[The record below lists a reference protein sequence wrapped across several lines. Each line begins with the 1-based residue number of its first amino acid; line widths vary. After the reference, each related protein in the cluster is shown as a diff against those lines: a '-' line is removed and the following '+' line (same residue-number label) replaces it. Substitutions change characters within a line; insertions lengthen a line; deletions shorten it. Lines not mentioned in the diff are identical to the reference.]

1 MSQKKLFD
9 VKFSATG
16 ECVGKLRNEVT
27 VEAHAP
33 FKSVN
38 MLATDEGNFQ
48 GGDGT
53 APTPLEYF
61 LTGLVGCLMTQLRV
75 FSKKMKVPFESLEVR
90 CDAAWEGMEA
100 ETGPYAGVPSGF
112 RVEID
117 IQSSASNEQVEGLLK
132 AARLGCF
139 VEQTLS
145 RKNELDYALKING
158 AHQ

>member
-1 MSQKKLFD
+1 MAQRKLFD
-9 VKFSATG
+9 VRFSATG
-16 ECVGKLRNEVT
+16 VCVGKLRNEVT

-61 LTGLVGCLMTQLRV
+61 LAGLVGCLMTQVRV
-75 FSKKMKVPFESLEVR
+75 FSKKMKVPIDQLEVR
-90 CDAAWEGMEA
+90 CDAIWEGV
-100 ETGPYAGVPSGF
+100 ETQSGPYTGVPKGF
-112 RVEID
+112 HVEID
-117 IQSSASNEQVEGLLK
+117 VRSSESNESVEELIK

-145 RKNELDYALKING
+145 KKNELHYSLRINS
-158 AHQ
+158 

>member
-1 MSQKKLFD
+1 MQKKLFD
-9 VKFSATG
+9 VQFSASG
-16 ECVGKLRNEVT
+16 ICVGRLRNEVT
-27 VEAHAP
+27 VEAHSP

-38 MLATDEGNFQ
+38 MLATDEGHFQ

-61 LTGLVGCLMTQLRV
+61 LTGLVGCLMTQVRV
-75 FSKKMKVPFESLEVR
+75 FSKKMKIPIDDLEVR
-90 CDAAWEGMEA
+90 CDATWEGVESQN
-100 ETGPYAGVPSGF
+100 GPYAGVPTGF

-117 IQSSASNEQVEGLLK
+117 IRSSESNESIEMLIQ

-145 RKNELDYALKING
+145 RKNELDYSLRING
-158 AHQ
+158 AVS